1 VFFAIKAFE
10 QAPFYLN
17 LDVTKEFLMFSIQS
31 RTFMLSA
38 ALLIGSFSLPAFAHD
53 TEYSN
58 KDLNEQLVMSTIWMQ
73 ASAEY
78 KALSYQAFNLAQMQ
92 FDRYLSEHK
101 GNKKI
106 AVVVDADETVIDN
119 SAYQAWLIGKD
130 FGYSSKSW
138 GEWMDAAEAK
148 AMPGATDFLNYV
160 VSKGGEVFYITNR
173 KTSGLEGTRKNLK
186 ALGFPNVDDA
196 HLMLRES
203 TSNKKPR
210 RDAVAENYDIALLM
224 GDNLN
229 DFSNDFKGK
238 NLAESDVGVERNKA
252 LFGTYFIMLPNPG
265 YGDWEGKVY
274 EGNWG
279 ATPAEK
285 DKMRKS
291 KMRVWQPIE

>member
-1 VFFAIKAFE
+1 
-10 QAPFYLN
+10 
-17 LDVTKEFLMFSIQS
+17 MFPIYS

-38 ALLIGSFSLPAFAHD
+38 TLFMGSFSLPAFAD
-53 TEYSN
+53 DANYSS
-58 KDLNEQLVMSTIWMQ
+58 KDLNEQLVMSTLWMQ

-78 KALSYQAFNLAQMQ
+78 KALSYQAFNLAKMQ
-92 FDRYLSEHK
+92 FDRYLSEHT
-101 GNKKI
+101 GSKKV

-119 SAYQAWLIGKD
+119 SGYQAWLIDKN
-130 FGYSSKSW
+130 FGYSSKTW

-173 KTSGLEGTRKNLK
+173 KISGLEGTRKNLK

-196 HLMLRES
+196 HLMLKDT

-210 RDAVAENYDIALLM
+210 RDKVAENYDITLLI

-229 DFSNDFKGK
+229 DFSSDFKSE
-238 NLAESDVGVERNKA
+238 NLAESDAAVERNKA
-252 LFGTYFIMLPNPG
+252 LFGTKFIMLPNPG

-274 EGNWG
+274 DGNWG
-279 ATPAEK
+279 ATAAEK
-285 DKMRKS
+285 NKMRKS
-291 KMRVWQPIE
+291 KLRVWQPAE